1 MPTEPGPPVTHSPAP
16 LDETNTIE
24 RVVRGGL
31 EVEQR
36 LRDSGGAE
44 LERRT
49 RELRYREAVDQ
60 RLLRLGI
67 GGSVFVLA
75 TAWLVADVV
84 LTLALGWGELNG
96 RPFRLESGVI
106 IAFLTTSTA
115 TVIGLFLVFLRWLYP
130 QGPVRPVDADPADRG
145 PVSRM
150 R

>member
-1 MPTEPGPPVTHSPAP
+1 MPPEPSFPPSPEP
-16 LDETNTIE
+16 LAEPNPID
-24 RVVRGGL
+24 RVVRSGL

-36 LRDSGGAE
+36 LRDANAAE

-67 GGSVFVLA
+67 GGAVFLLA
-75 TAWLVADVV
+75 TAWLVADVI
-84 LTLALGWGELNG
+84 LTLAVGWGELNG

-130 QGPVRPVDADPADRG
+130 QGPVIPGGSADRAPEG
-145 PVSRM
+145 RG

>member
-1 MPTEPGPPVTHSPAP
+1 MTRPEPDSLPPPPAFQDNNP
-16 LDETNTIE
+16 ID

-36 LRDSGGAE
+36 ARDSSAAE

-67 GGSVFVLA
+67 GGAVFALA
-75 TAWLVADVV
+75 TAWLVADVI
-84 LTLALGWGELNG
+84 LTLAIGWGELNG

-130 QGPVRPVDADPADRG
+130 QGPVIPTAPTPPDRG
-145 PVSRM
+145 TDPRG